1 MSQNRLSC
9 SQLMLK
15 FEEYESSIN
24 KKYVK
29 LLEINERSYRQID
42 DMLDNSLN
50 IKLTMMRSIKNALM
64 VSQGVE
70 SIHGK

>member
-50 IKLTMMRSIKNALM
+50 II
-64 VSQGVE
+64 
-70 SIHGK
+70 